1 MNKKT
6 VMLIIG
12 IVLMIASAVI
22 AKVFDIAGDIP
33 ALIGEAFGIGLT
45 IAGIYTKSE
54 GKSTKV
60 RVFTILTV
68 VFAVISGLLLAF
80 AGLTAEAQ
88 ATLVAAVFGMVALI
102 ATLITGFIA
111 YKASKD

>member
-12 IVLMIASAVI
+12 IVLMAASAII

-33 ALIGEAFGIGLT
+33 ALIGEAFGVGLT

-60 RVFTILTV
+60 RVFTIITV
-68 VFAVISGLLLAF
+68 VCAVVSGLLLAF
-80 AGLTAEAQ
+80 AGITADVQ
-88 ATLVAAVFGMVALI
+88 ATLVTAVFGIVALI
-102 ATLITGFIA
+102 ATLISGFIA

>member
-12 IVLMIASAVI
+12 IVLMAASAVI

-33 ALIGEAFGIGLT
+33 ALIGEAFGVGLT

-60 RVFTILTV
+60 RVFTIITV
-68 VFAVISGLLLAF
+68 VLAVVSGILLAF
-80 AGLTAEAQ
+80 AGLTAEVE
-88 ATLVAAVFGMVALI
+88 ATVVSAIFGIVALI
-102 ATLITGFIA
+102 ASLISGFIA
-111 YKASKD
+111 IKANKD

>member
-6 VMLIIG
+6 VLLVIG
-12 IVLMIASAVI
+12 IVLMAASAVI
-22 AKVFDIAGDIP
+22 AKLFDIAGDIP
-33 ALIGEAFGIGLT
+33 ALIGEAFGVGLT
-45 IAGIYTKSE
+45 IMGIYTKSE

-68 VFAVISGLLLAF
+68 VFAVVSGLLLAF

-88 ATLVAAVFGMVALI
+88 ATLVSAIFGIVALI
-102 ATLITGFIA
+102 ATLISGFIA
-111 YKASKD
+111 YKANKE

>member
-12 IVLMIASAVI
+12 IALMAASAVI

-33 ALIGEAFGIGLT
+33 ALIGEAFGVGLT

-60 RVFTILTV
+60 RVFTIITV
-68 VFAVISGLLLAF
+68 VLAVASGILLAF
-80 AGLTAEAQ
+80 AGLTAEVE
-88 ATLVAAVFGMVALI
+88 ATVVSAIFGIVALI
-102 ATLITGFIA
+102 ASLISGFIA
-111 YKASKD
+111 IKANKD